1 MCPSDNIGERPR
13 PLGHYSQIV
22 RAGDLFFLSGQIPVD
37 PETNKVCLFNSDI
50 AKQAQLVLKNIEAI
64 LRSENLTKK
73 SVVKVAIFLTD
84 ISQFAKV
91 NEVYAGFFGQHK
103 PARTT
108 VEVSNLPKGVGIEME
123 AVACG
128 QL

>member
-1 MCPSDNIGERPR
+1 MPVPK
-13 PLGHYSQIV
+13 PLGHYAQIV

-37 PETNKVCLFNSDI
+37 PRTNEVCLFDGDV
-50 AKQAQLVLKNIEAI
+50 AKQAELVLKNIEAI
-64 LRSENLTKK
+64 LRPQNLTKE
-73 SVVKVAIFLTD
+73 SIVKVAIFLTD

-91 NEVYAGFFGQHK
+91 NEVYASFFGPHK